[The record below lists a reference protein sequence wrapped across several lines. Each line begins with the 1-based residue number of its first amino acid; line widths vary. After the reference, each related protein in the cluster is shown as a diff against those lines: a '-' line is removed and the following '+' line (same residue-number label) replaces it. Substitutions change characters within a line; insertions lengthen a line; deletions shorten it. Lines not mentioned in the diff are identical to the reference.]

1 MKRLI
6 IMAAFL
12 SACMLGMAQSE
23 DNYSMRVYLSEGNVE
38 SFLLSEVDSV
48 VFTKVSGASS
58 DDSTNSSDTTYI
70 NGYAAVDL
78 GLSVKWATCN
88 IGADSPEDYGDYF
101 AWGET
106 ETKDSYSSSNSVTY
120 CVNMEGIAGNAEYDA
135 ATANWGSKWRLPTRK
150 EMKEL
155 VDSCTW
161 EWTKEISEKG
171 NYINGYLVTGSTGN
185 SIFLPA
191 AGHRSAKSNS
201 TRESKGAYWTST
213 PYEGTTF
220 DAYNLGFNSDR
231 HYIEYQRRWAGRS
244 VRPVSDY

>member
-6 IMAAFL
+6 IMTAFL
-12 SACMLGMAQSE
+12 STCMLGIAQSE
-23 DNYSMRVYLSEGNVE
+23 DNYSMYVYLSGGDVKY
-38 SFLLSEVDSV
+38 FLISEVDSV
-48 VFTKVSGASS
+48 VFTEVSGASS

-78 GLSVKWATCN
+78 GLSVLWATCN

-106 ETKDSYSSSNSVTY
+106 ETKDTFNIDTSVTY
-120 CVNMEGIAGNAEYDA
+120 HVSMSDISGNAEYDA
-135 ATANWGSKWRLPTRK
+135 ATANRGGSWRMPTYD

-161 EWTKEISEKG
+161 TWTVNSLV
-171 NYINGYLVTGSTGN
+171 YYGYKVTSNVNGN
-185 SIFLPA
+185 SIYLPA
-191 AGHRSAKSNS
+191 ANFLYETSFSVPIPYGS
-201 TRESKGAYWTST
+201 YWSST
-213 PYEGTTF
+213 PSTS
-220 DAYNLGFNSDR
+220 DASSAFALYFYDSYSGVHSNLR
-231 HYIEYQRRWAGRS
+231 YYGRS